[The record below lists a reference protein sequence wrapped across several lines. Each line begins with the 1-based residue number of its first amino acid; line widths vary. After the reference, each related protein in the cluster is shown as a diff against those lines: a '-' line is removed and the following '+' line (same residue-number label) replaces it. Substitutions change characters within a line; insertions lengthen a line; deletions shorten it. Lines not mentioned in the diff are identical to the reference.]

1 MLCTLPLALY
11 REETINLRA
20 EQDRDYREAEEADRR
35 ERQRREQEREAQQ
48 RAEHEAKQLEEE
60 KEAIE
65 LSNKLHYESI
75 IKRKQAQIKPE
86 PAQSPDA
93 ATIRFQLPQASKL
106 TRRFHRTDTVE
117 NLFDFLLVHF
127 HTSGCGV
134 RSISLSTHSKQELA
148 DPAATIESVV
158 SISPVTI
165 MTFSLLIINYF
176 SSFIFLLCRAFI
188 LVACCMSQILMLS
201 DTW

>member
-1 MLCTLPLALY
+1 MYIHRSCIYSSLALY

-60 KEAIE
+60 SEAIE
-65 LSNKLHYESI
+65 LSTKLHYESI
-75 IKRKQAQIKPE
+75 IKRKQAQLKPE
-86 PAQSPDA
+86 PDQSPDA

-127 HTSGCGV
+127 YTSGSGV

-158 SISPVTI
+158 STI
-165 MTFSLLIINYF
+165 CHNYDLFSVSNTCYQLCVMFCYCYVGP
-176 SSFIFLLCRAFI
+176 SSSGHVVCHRP
-188 LVACCMSQILMLS
+188 
-201 DTW
+201 